1 MGWLTDVFDPKKA
14 ERQRYDNELS
24 EKRKEYPK
32 LVYDFIKWKNV
43 SPSIK
48 LSKCQDLGADV
59 EVLRLLKSGKL
70 DDSAMSDGHRVD
82 KRGVK
87 VYTEIYNE
95 YNNVFTKQYCDPILS
110 TNIQNQDAIETK
122 RNADL
127 LNSRIEKNTD
137 KQRVIIIAVGGVV
150 LLLGTT
156 LILRKL

>member
-1 MGWLTDVFDPKKA
+1 
-14 ERQRYDNELS
+14 
-24 EKRKEYPK
+24 
-32 LVYDFIKWKNV
+32 
-43 SPSIK
+43 
-48 LSKCQDLGADV
+48 
-59 EVLRLLKSGKL
+59 
-70 DDSAMSDGHRVD
+70 MSDGHRVD

-87 VYTEIYNE
+87 IYTELYNE
-95 YNNVFTKQYCDPILS
+95 YINVYVKRYCDPILN

-137 KQRVIIIAVGGVV
+137 KQRTIIIAVGGIV

>member
-1 MGWLTDVFDPKKA
+1 MGVCLKCCGRCEDD
-14 ERQRYDNELS
+14 RYNNELN

-32 LVYDFIKWKNV
+32 LVYDYDKWKDVN
-43 SPSIK
+43 PSIK

-59 EVLRLLKSGKL
+59 EVLRLLKAGKL
-70 DDSAMSDGHRVD
+70 DDQAMSDGHRVD

-87 VYTEIYNE
+87 VYNEIYDE
-95 YNNVFTKQYCDPILS
+95 YINVYVKRYCDPILN

>member
-1 MGWLTDVFDPKKA
+1 MGWLTDVFDPKKG
-14 ERQRYDNELS
+14 EQQRYNNELS

-32 LVYDFIKWKNV
+32 IVYDYDKWKSVN
-43 SPSIK
+43 PSIK

-70 DDSAMSDGHRVD
+70 DDQAMSDGHRVD

-87 VYTEIYNE
+87 IYTELYNE
-95 YNNVFTKQYCDPILS
+95 YINVYVKRYCDPILN

-137 KQRVIIIAVGGVV
+137 KQRTIIIAVGGIV